1 LFHKESVKV
10 EVCKTVIEGL
20 SAQNGPITD
29 PIIINALMFIARI
42 MHDSVRYV
50 NLISQ
55 FSIFKIYPSKIKQIN
70 AVL

>member
-1 LFHKESVKV
+1 MPLIDLFHKESVKV

-20 SAQNGPITD
+20 SAQSGPITD

-50 NLISQ
+50 NLISRLQ
-55 FSIFKIYPSKIKQIN
+55 FILISKIKQM
-70 AVL
+70 